1 MPRRPLLAEPE
12 RMAFLEAFQ
21 KAKGPRD
28 RRRIVRYFVRRT
40 GLSEQTLYRYAREE
54 LGGLRRRRGETG
66 RASQV
71 LDKVAALVLD
81 RGLSLT
87 LALDLLARLGEEVP
101 SYWRAYRYLRGLN
114 GGRPPVRILT
124 EAPHVMHQVDAT
136 KLEEFEL
143 VERRGELY
151 VRRAGY
157 HRKKR
162 TDYTAVWAFAVMDD
176 HSRLVYADLLITKGE
191 SAERYL
197 SFLIRA
203 WSEKGVQDFGYP
215 FMGVPRV
222 LMMDRSPAARSRV
235 FRSFLERL
243 GVYLYIAQRP
253 TTKGKV
259 ERFFG
264 EINRKFTLR
273 YGEAFEMHF
282 GEFREAFAREIRL
295 HNHAPHPEDPSR
307 MRAQVFLEAPARVL
321 DLREALSAVEVLRE
335 RKRLSSEVV
344 KVGEAALLVSWWV
357 LGMEAEVVKFVDGTW
372 AFDVG
377 GELYEAVPVEAKPR
391 RKAVPDAEALA
402 PRVSVEG
409 DVVPVVKPRIE
420 EVIRFSGQ
428 VGDGAEFSGVVE
440 VKRYLARVLGVRL
453 SDLNEIQRRFLENL
467 LADRRNWK
475 KKILREFCLRY
486 DLTQG
491 GKHAENA

>member
-1 MPRRPLLAEPE
+1 MPRKPLLAEPE

-21 KAKGPRD
+21 KAKGSRE
-28 RRRIVRYFVRRT
+28 RRRIVGYFARRT
-40 GLSEQTLYRYAREE
+40 GLSEQTLYRYARRE
-54 LGGLRRRRGETG
+54 LGGLRRRKVRKVQ
-66 RASQV
+66 ADPV

-87 LALDLLARLGEEVP
+87 LALDLLSRLGEAVP
-101 SYWRAYRYLRGLN
+101 SYWQAYRYIRNLN
-114 GGRPPVRILT
+114 GDRPPARILT

-143 VERRGELY
+143 VDRRGELY

-235 FRSFLERL
+235 LQAFLERL

-264 EINRKFTLR
+264 EINRKFTIQ
-273 YGEAFEMHF
+273 YGEAFEMPF
-282 GEFREAFAREIRL
+282 LEFREAFAREVRL

-321 DLREALSAVEVLRE
+321 DLSEALSSVEVMRQ
-335 RKRLSSEVV
+335 RKRLSSEVIQ
-344 KVGEAALLVSWWV
+344 VGEAVLLVPWWL
-357 LGMEAEVVKFVDGTW
+357 LGMEADVVKFVDGTW
-372 AFDVG
+372 AFAVG

-391 RKAVPDAEALA
+391 RKAVPEAEALT
-402 PRVSVEG
+402 PGGMLEEG
-409 DVVPVVKPRIE
+409 VVPVVKPRIE
-420 EVIRFSGQ
+420 EVIRLSGQ

-440 VKRYLARVLGVRL
+440 VKRYLARALGVRF
-453 SDLNEIQRRFLENL
+453 SELNEIQRRFLENL

-475 KKILREFCLRY
+475 KAKLREFCLRY
-486 DLTQG
+486 GLTQG